1 MALINCLEC
10 GQKISDKAKN
20 CPKCGWKVVA
30 ENTVDFY
37 GNKIE
42 LKENVNNSI
51 KENKKTSQQKTYSYK
66 SKSSKTYKSIKPG
79 LVEAYKLRQKDNG
92 WGFAVAHL
100 LPFVGIY
107 YAISRKTITPL
118 AYDFIPRFILIFLLG
133 DNGLTISFFVT
144 PVVVKCGIDTAREF
158 AKKKLKENDI
168 SDIGLSPEFSKNK
181 FCRNCGAA
189 MNMNDIFCRSC
200 GQKN

>member
-20 CPKCGWKVVA
+20 CPKCGWEVVA

-42 LKENVNNSI
+42 LKENVNNSV
-51 KENKKTSQQKTYSYK
+51 KENKKTSSYK

-79 LVEAYKLRQKDNG
+79 LVKAYKLRQKDNG
-92 WGFAVAHL
+92 WGYAVAHL
-100 LPFVGIY
+100 LPLVGIY

-118 AYDFIPRFILIFLLG
+118 AYDFIPTFILILLLG
-133 DNGLTISFFVT
+133 DNGLTISFFFT
-144 PVVVKCGIDTAREF
+144 PFVVKYGISNAREF